1 MLNIIANLIMEYV
14 EVNEEDLTPDVNP
27 IRDLHLNSYDFISI
41 IGKLESELGIE
52 IDERELRKME
62 TLGELDEYIKSKM
75 IN

>member
-1 MLNIIANLIMEYV
+1 MLNIIAKLIMEYV
-14 EVNEEDLTPDVNP
+14 EINEEDLTPDVNP

-41 IGKLESELGIE
+41 IGKLESELGIV

-62 TLGELDEYIKSKM
+62 TLGELDEYVKSKM